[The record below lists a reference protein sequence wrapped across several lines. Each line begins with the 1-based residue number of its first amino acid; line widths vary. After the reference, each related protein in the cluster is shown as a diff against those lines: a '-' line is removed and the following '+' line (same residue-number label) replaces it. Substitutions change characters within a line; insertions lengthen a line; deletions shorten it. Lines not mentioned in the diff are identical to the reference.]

1 MAPES
6 PHREEIR
13 AWLGLTLVPGVTP
26 LAQRA
31 LLASLGSAL
40 EVARATRHEVAQIA
54 GPDVA
59 ACWARG
65 PNPRLV
71 EDTLAWLEAPG
82 RHFIVH
88 GTPRYPALLA
98 EAGLDAPLVL
108 YVEGRAELL
117 NTPAIAIVGSRNATR
132 QGIEDAERFG
142 RELSQA
148 GFAIV
153 SGLALGIDA
162 AAHRGGLAGP
172 SSSLAMMGTGP
183 DILYP
188 RRNAALARELAVRGC
203 LVSEFP
209 LHTPPLPGN
218 FPRRNRLISGIAR
231 GVLVVEA
238 AVESGSLITATYAG
252 NQGREVFAIPGS
264 IHSPLSKGCHSLI
277 RDGAALVESVD
288 DILRELK
295 MVVPARA
302 PEIRMENHDVVLQA
316 LGYAPATLDE
326 LAMRTQLGAAT
337 LAARLTRLEL
347 EGSVDSL
354 PGGRFQRAGRH

>member
-1 MAPES
+1 MSRQPLQ
-6 PHREEIR
+6 REELR
-13 AWLGLTLVPGVTP
+13 AWLGLTLVPGVP
-26 LAQRA
+26 RLAQCA
-31 LLASLGSAL
+31 LLRAFGSPQGVVGTKREHL
-40 EVARATRHEVAQIA
+40 AQVA

-59 ACWARG
+59 ERIARG
-65 PNPRLV
+65 PDARLV
-71 EDTLAWLEAPG
+71 EHTLAWLDAPG
-82 RHFIVH
+82 RHFITL
-88 GTPRYPALLA
+88 GTPEYPPLLA

-108 YVEGRAELL
+108 YAEGRAELL
-117 NTPAIAIVGSRNATR
+117 NVPTVAIVGSRNATR

-142 RELSQA
+142 RELSEA

-162 AAHRGGLAGP
+162 AAHRGGLAGA

-188 RRNAALARELAVRGC
+188 RRNAALARELAARGC

-209 LHTPPLPGN
+209 LHTAPMPGN
-218 FPRRNRLISGIAR
+218 FPRRNRLISGIAQ

-238 AVESGSLITATYAG
+238 AVESGSLITAEYAG
-252 NQGREVFAIPGS
+252 RQGREVLAMPGS

-288 DILRELK
+288 DVLRALK
-295 MVVPARA
+295 VAPAPPR

-316 LGYAPATLDE
+316 LGYSPATLDE